1 MKAKRYTFQWFK
13 KEDRRKALWA
23 SVSREG
29 KLRLGRPLRKALPP
43 FIRVGFDRDARV
55 LAIAEGRE
63 LDGDAA
69 TAGSLNAQLLSAQIR
84 SVGLKLPVAF
94 SLRRDE
100 ATGFYLGTV
109 IPRRQKDAATGQRR
123 YDAEQLLALYAPMI
137 ERTISHLAKST
148 PLTERKA
155 IAAEALC
162 AALPAYRPTMGE
174 LEDYLEEA
182 IRRSLL
188 TENRQYAD
196 VYRHRSLDQPL
207 APETHN
213 TFSLYD
219 AIPGSSSG
227 GIDELEERIMA
238 EQFRQ
243 SLTAEEQTLFQMLQD
258 GRPIG
263 EIALTL
269 NTTGDQVRHMGL
281 SIGEKRRRFYQI
293 P

>member
-1 MKAKRYTFQWFK
+1 MKANRYTFQWFK
-13 KEDRRKALWA
+13 KEDRRKALRA

-69 TAGSLNAQLLSAQIR
+69 AAGSLNARLLSAQIC
-84 SVGLKLPVAF
+84 SIGLKLPIAF

-109 IPRRQKDAATGQRR
+109 IPRRQRDAATGQRH
-123 YDAEQLLALYAPMI
+123 YDPEQLLTLYTPLI
-137 ERTISHLAKST
+137 DRTVAHLAKST
-148 PLTERKA
+148 PLSERKA

-162 AALPAYRPTMGE
+162 AALPAYRPAMGE
-174 LEDYLEEA
+174 LEGYLEEA

-188 TENRQYAD
+188 TENRQYTD

-207 APETHN
+207 APESPN
-213 TFSLYD
+213 TFALYD
-219 AIPGSSSG
+219 AIPSSSG

-238 EQFRQ
+238 QQFRQ
-243 SLTAEEQTLFQMLQD
+243 SLSAEEQALFQMLQD
-258 GRPIG
+258 GRPVE

-269 NTTGDQVRHMGL
+269 STTGAQIQSMGL

-293 P
+293 S